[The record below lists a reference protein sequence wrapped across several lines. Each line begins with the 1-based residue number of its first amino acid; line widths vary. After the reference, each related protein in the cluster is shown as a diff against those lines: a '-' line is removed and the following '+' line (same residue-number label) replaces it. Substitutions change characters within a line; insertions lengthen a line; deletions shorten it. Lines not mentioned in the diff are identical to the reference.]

1 MADLSQQLAQW
12 QHTARFRF
20 PLLIKPRAE
29 DSHKGTFGTVAV
41 VGSAAGMSGAGV
53 LAASAALKGGRAK
66 YGSVLRKTAC
76 RYRICLIIRKS

>member
-1 MADLSQQLAQW
+1 MADLFQQLAQW

-41 VGSAAGMSGAGV
+41 VGGAAGMAGSGV
-53 LAASAALKGGRAK
+53 LAASAALKGGAESMARFCAK
-66 YGSVLRKTAC
+66 QPADTVSA
-76 RYRICLIIRKS
+76 